1 MKPKTRNPKQPHG
14 RNQRGG
20 LLLEER
26 FALGWRFE
34 AGNQLPPTSNLQP
47 PTSPQIAE
55 KSRSRIL
62 WGSLLAALLLFTLC
76 PGILAAQDLPPLPTV
91 RLGLEQV
98 EKPQQVSMLLQ
109 ILFLMTVLSLAPAI
123 LVMMTSFT
131 RLAVV
136 FSMLRHA
143 LGTQQMPPNQILIG
157 LALLLTFFLM
167 TPVYQR
173 IQTEALQP
181 YLAEEI
187 SQEVALRK
195 AMDPV
200 REFMFKQ
207 TRKKDLSLFL
217 NISKSARPQNLEEIP
232 TTVLLSSFVV
242 SELKTAFEIGFLI
255 YVPFLVIDMV
265 VASVLLSMGM
275 MMLPPF
281 MVSLPFK
288 LMLFV
293 LIDGWNLLVGSMVK
307 SFS

>member
-1 MKPKTRNPKQPHG
+1 M
-14 RNQRGG
+14 
-20 LLLEER
+20 
-26 FALGWRFE
+26 
-34 AGNQLPPTSNLQP
+34 NLK
-47 PTSPQIAE
+47 A
-55 KSRSRIL
+55 RIL
-62 WGSLLAALLLFTLC
+62 WGSLLGALLVLC
-76 PGILAAQDLPPLPTV
+76 LLPDVGSAQGLPPLPTL
-91 RLGLEQV
+91 RIGV
-98 EKPQQVSMLLQ
+98 EPMEGPQQVSMVLQ
-109 ILFLMTVLSLAPAI
+109 ILFLLTVLSLAPAI

-143 LGTQQMPPNQILIG
+143 MGTQQMPPNQILIG

-173 IQTEALQP
+173 INTEALQP

-187 SQEVALRK
+187 SQEAALQK
-195 AMDPV
+195 ALEPV

-217 NISKSARPQNLEEIP
+217 GISKSAKPHNLEEIP

-242 SELKTAFEIGFLI
+242 SELKTAFAIGFLI